1 MCWWVSS
8 GEVTSARR
16 QPGGNLVSTTSVL
29 VMAMT
34 ISPKLY
40 MRWAARLVCLRRVS
54 FLKMDKLFP
63 KNLGIG
69 VPEGSLIGATTG
81 VLCMNEPLLK
91 AVKRRS
97 IFLQPFYLQG
107 DRKCGE
113 DPELSRNVVCPA
125 IPNTVN
131 SPSAFAASAA
141 LEISSTLSLICPGSI
156 SGVGRNTVGR
166 SSRFVPSVRPRNER
180 RPWLRN
186 WKKR

>member
-1 MCWWVSS
+1 
-8 GEVTSARR
+8 
-16 QPGGNLVSTTSVL
+16 
-29 VMAMT
+29 
-34 ISPKLY
+34 
-40 MRWAARLVCLRRVS
+40 
-54 FLKMDKLFP
+54 
-63 KNLGIG
+63 
-69 VPEGSLIGATTG
+69 
-81 VLCMNEPLLK
+81 MNEPLLK

-141 LEISSTLSLICPGSI
+141 LEISSTLSLICLGSV
-156 SGVGRNTVGR
+156 SGAGKSIGRR
-166 SSRFVPSVRPRNER
+166 SIRFFLPVRPKNEW

-186 WKKR
+186 RNKR